1 MDVDTRLLR
10 YFVAVAE
17 EGSLTGAADRLF
29 VSQPA
34 LTKQIRRLED
44 DLGVRLFN
52 RSRSGMALTEAGR
65 ELASRV
71 PALLDDWD
79 RAVRATGLAARV
91 LRLGFLD
98 AGAVAAVPEAIAA
111 FRRSRPEWR
120 VELRQFDW
128 SDPSA
133 GLARGEADAA
143 VVRLPLPGQERLLV
157 RELFVEERGVL
168 LPVGHPLADRES
180 VDFRELWDEPFVSAG
195 AETGAWK
202 EHWLAV
208 QERDGRPV
216 RIGAVASRPD
226 EWLGAVAGGCVAL
239 APVSAARFYARP
251 DVTFRPV
258 RGVSPSRVG
267 LARPR
272 GRGSEAALDEL
283 LEAVA
288 RRLSATELTPAAPR
302 PSASARPRLPG
313 RTEAHGA

>member
-10 YFVAVAE
+10 YFAAVAE
-17 EGSLTGAADRLF
+17 EGSLTGAAQRLF

-44 DLGVRLFN
+44 ELGSPLFT

-65 ELASRV
+65 EFAARV

-79 RAVRATGLAARV
+79 EAVQAAGRAARL

-98 AGAVAAVPEAIAA
+98 AGAVGAVHEVIAE
-111 FRRSRPEWR
+111 FRQAHPEWR

-133 GLARGEADAA
+133 GLARGEVNAA
-143 VVRLPLPGQERLLV
+143 VVRLPFPGQERLDV

-168 LPVGHPLADRES
+168 LPARHPLANSGTVE
-180 VDFRELWDEPFVSAG
+180 FRELWDEPFVAAG
-195 AETGAWK
+195 AETGAWR
-202 EHWLAV
+202 EHWLAAE
-208 QERDGRPV
+208 EREGHPV
-216 RIGAVASRPD
+216 RVGAVTSRPD
-226 EWLGAVAGGCVAL
+226 EWLVAVAAGCVAL
-239 APVSAARFYARP
+239 APASTARFYSHP
-251 DVTFRPV
+251 DVVFRPV

-272 GRGSEAALDEL
+272 DRTREAALDEL
-283 LEAVA
+283 LEATA
-288 RRLSATELTPAAPR
+288 RRLSR
-302 PSASARPRLPG
+302 S
-313 RTEAHGA
+313 